1 MNLGGGS
8 MIRRNLVVA
17 AAGLVVS
24 LATIHSAMA
33 LQRTYIATGGS
44 QWVVTRPDSGPAP
57 HVAILYDNGLES
69 PLHPMCT
76 GMAKRGFLTWCA
88 ISNPE
93 LVDLGNWMKIALE
106 IKAAIEYLRRQPGI
120 DTIVLY
126 GHSGGGAAASFYEAV
141 AENGVSFCQ
150 GPHKLSRCSTDLAGL
165 PRADAVVFPDAH
177 PGMDVMSLR
186 GLNPSLIVDGKR
198 VKVDQALNPFS
209 VRNGFNPNGH
219 SHYSAPFQK
228 RYYAAQAAEMRGL
241 VARALRIKAAM
252 AAGRISNPA
261 DEQIVIPGFGIAT
274 HLDELDP
281 SIAVTMSTVRPERL
295 LLNNGTITVQPIHS
309 VWTGRSPFLHFRQNI
324 VEPATAFLDMRAVR
338 ARDSMSKIDWCSANS
353 DTVCNSWHIHVP
365 VLFIASG
372 ASDFIADEE
381 RMYDGSPSPDKQFI
395 VVQGALHDG
404 APCVQC
410 ETSPGQYANSM
421 KNLFNYIAHWINK
434 RFPARHG

>member
-1 MNLGGGS
+1 MMRLKLAVAV
-8 MIRRNLVVA
+8 LVLCL
-17 AAGLVVS
+17 AGVN
-24 LATIHSAMA
+24 TAMA

-57 HVAILYDNGLES
+57 HVAILYDNGIAS

-76 GMAKRGFLTWCA
+76 AMAKRGFLTWCA
-88 ISNPE
+88 ISDPE
-93 LVDLGNWMKIALE
+93 NTDYGDWMNVALE
-106 IKAAIEYLRRQPGI
+106 IKAAIEYLHRQPGI
-120 DTIVLY
+120 DAIVLY

-150 GPHKLSRCSTDLAGL
+150 DPHKLSRCSDALAGL

-186 GLNPSLIVDGKR
+186 GLNPALIVDGDR
-198 VKVDQALNPFS
+198 IKVDPTLDPFS
-209 VRNGFNPNGH
+209 ARNGFNPNGH
-219 SHYSAPFQK
+219 SHYSLPFQQ
-228 RYYAAQAAEMRGL
+228 RYYAAQAAEMRHL
-241 VARALRIKAAM
+241 VARALRIEAAI
-252 AAGRISNPA
+252 AAGRISNPG

-281 SIAVTMSTVRPERL
+281 TIAVTMSTVRPERL
-295 LLNNGTITVQPIHS
+295 LRNDGTISMQQIHS
-309 VWTGRSPFLHFRQNI
+309 VWTGQSPFLHFRQDI
-324 VEPATAFLDMRAVR
+324 VESATAFLDLRAVR
-338 ARDSMSKIDWCSANS
+338 ARDSMSEIDWCSANS

-381 RMYDGSPSPDKQFI
+381 RMYDRSPSPDRQFI
-395 VVQGALHDG
+395 VVEGALHPG

-421 KNLFNYIAHWINK
+421 KNLFNYLTHWINK
-434 RFPARHG
+434 RFPAGHG